1 MLHISRGLRFKNY
14 GIGSPYGKRGEVD
27 PDANLNEQL
36 ELARGFIAQADTH
49 PTLRS
54 EFVSLDDAVR
64 LAELVLAL
72 DAWLRQFGAL
82 PRTWRE

>member
-1 MLHISRGLRFKNY
+1 M
-14 GIGSPYGKRGEVD
+14 D

-36 ELARGFIAQADTH
+36 ELARGFIAQANTDTAQ
-49 PTLRS
+49 RS
-54 EFVSLDDAVR
+54 EFVPIDDVAR
-64 LAELVLAL
+64 LAELVVSL